1 LAQRGERPE
10 DTVYARVF
18 GRRLAAA
25 EPADR
30 KALEAAVAELGV
42 DRDVIERAV
51 ASGAPVSAVA
61 GLAAKWASLPAPA
74 RAVVRSP
81 LKPGSVGPVKWGT
94 THATQVDK
102 TTCGAASMTLMAM
115 MTDPFVALWI
125 VTGQVIGGY
134 LPPEVLR
141 SVAARLPAQ
150 TVTERWNSIQRAT
163 HIATTHSAVGPLS
176 WPLALG
182 TPPWRIDNVARCAGV
197 RLRGFVV
204 DDGKASDVTAGLAH
218 ASAALRDGIPV
229 PAYVGGD
236 VSMGLDGAVPRHVVL
251 LVGAD
256 AESLRV
262 YEPGSGAVHVLP
274 KGALAQPHRKL
285 PALGNWSRLVWLV
298 LPSPR

>member
-51 ASGAPVSAVA
+51 ASGAPVAAVA

-81 LKPGSVGPVKWGT
+81 LKAGSVGPVKWGT

-115 MTDPFVALWI
+115 ITDPFVALWI

-141 SVAARLPAQ
+141 SVAARRPAQ
-150 TVTERWNSIQRAT
+150 TVTERWNSIQHAT
-163 HIATTHSAVGPLS
+163 HVATTHSAVGPLS

-204 DDGKASDVTAGLAH
+204 DDGKASDVAAGIAH

-256 AESLRV
+256 EDSLRV
-262 YEPGSGAVHVLP
+262 YEPGSGAIHVLP
-274 KGALAQPHRKL
+274 KDALAKPHHKL